1 VDDEGV
7 VQEELEFASEDEGV
21 SFTIAAETAA
31 LTEDSEPLGE
41 IQIAEFSGN
50 MPDLPERT
58 SEIGKVYDLSPDGAT
73 FDPPATIKVMYD
85 PELIPEDVAADEL
98 ELAYYD
104 RVSDEWVPLE
114 SIVHT
119 GAHKVEAQLAHFT
132 AFAILGT
139 SPAPELNTWAV
150 AGPILFIVFIGLFT
164 LVLARYY

>member
-1 VDDEGV
+1 VE
-7 VQEELEFASEDEGV
+7 
-21 SFTIAAETAA
+21 TIV

-41 IQIAEFSGN
+41 IRIAEFSGN
-50 MPDLPERT
+50 TPELPERA
-58 SEIGKVYDLSPDGAT
+58 SVIGKIYDLSPDGAT
-73 FDPPATIKVMYD
+73 FDPSATVKVLYD

-98 ELAYYD
+98 ELTYYD
-104 RVSDEWVPLE
+104 RVSGEWVALE

-139 SPAPELNTWAV
+139 APAPELNTWAV
-150 AGPILFIVFIGLFT
+150 LGPILFIVFIGLFT